1 MSFYTYAPKVVIQVQ
16 HSIPYTP
23 QQNRV
28 AERKNRSLKEMTT
41 CMLQSRKLTTNLWTE
56 AMHVVEHI
64 HNRVPHSSMKGN
76 TPFEAYFGHK
86 PDVSNLRVFGST
98 AWARIPLDKRR
109 ALQPQSIECMFIGYP
124 DESKG
129 FKLLYINT
137 KQIIIKR
144 SVKFD
149 EPLQEVELAKEKTT
163 EFPSDSTEYL
173 DDEIGGDDP
182 NLDPMIPDIS
192 VQQSSDTES

>member
-1 MSFYTYAPKVVIQVQ
+1 
-16 HSIPYTP
+16 
-23 QQNRV
+23 
-28 AERKNRSLKEMTT
+28 
-41 CMLQSRKLTTNLWTE
+41 
-56 AMHVVEHI
+56 
-64 HNRVPHSSMKGN
+64 MKGK

-98 AWARIPLDKRR
+98 AWVRIPLDKRR
-109 ALQPQSIECMFIGYP
+109 ALQPQSIECIFIGYI

-129 FKLLYINT
+129 FKLLYIKT
-137 KQIIIKR
+137 KHIIIER

-149 EPLQEVELAKEKTT
+149 EPLQEVELVKEKTA
-163 EFPSDSTEYL
+163 EFPSYSTEYL

-182 NLDPMIPDIS
+182 DLDPLISDIS